1 MRSSP
6 VLATLLASTLA
17 LFLTAAVPAVA
28 QTLPPDVV
36 QLANGGMLRG
46 TIVENLPGD
55 HVTIQ
60 LTTGEIRTFPS
71 AQVQF
76 AGPAASAP
84 SAAPQEVV
92 PPAPSAALATPLTRP
107 IIAQPGPI
115 PSYGAV
121 AQPFPT
127 VRLHVEA
134 TSPDLTLQQ
143 VTGTGT
149 AIVSTGRSFSTIMVD
164 SFAPL
169 CTAPCDIDLPV
180 RAYVL
185 GVSQG
190 QGAARRGD
198 HNLFT
203 LDHDM
208 SLQLEYESRE
218 AARIVGWLTFI
229 AGAIAGAGI
238 MLGGIL
244 GNTSD
249 FVTWLIAGSVVL
261 VVSEIVGLALAFL
274 NDHADI
280 RQIDGTVRF

>member
-1 MRSSP
+1 
-6 VLATLLASTLA
+6 
-17 LFLTAAVPAVA
+17 
-28 QTLPPDVV
+28 
-36 QLANGGMLRG
+36 
-46 TIVENLPGD
+46 
-55 HVTIQ
+55 
-60 LTTGEIRTFPS
+60 
-71 AQVQF
+71 
-76 AGPAASAP
+76 
-84 SAAPQEVV
+84 
-92 PPAPSAALATPLTRP
+92 
-107 IIAQPGPI
+107 
-115 PSYGAV
+115 
-121 AQPFPT
+121 
-127 VRLHVEA
+127 
-134 TSPDLTLQQ
+134 
-143 VTGTGT
+143 TGTGT
-149 AIVSTGRSFSTIMVD
+149 AIVSTGRSFSTILVD

-203 LDHDM
+203 IDHDM
-208 SLQLEYESRE
+208 SLELEYESRE
-218 AARIVGWLTFI
+218 AARIVGWLVFI
-229 AGAIAGAGI
+229 GGAIAGAGV

>member
-1 MRSSP
+1 MRSLP
-6 VLATLLASTLA
+6 LLALTLA
-17 LFLTAAVPAVA
+17 LLLATAFPASA
-28 QTLPPDVV
+28 QPSLPPDVV

-60 LTTGEIRTFPS
+60 LATGDVRTFPS
-71 AQVQF
+71 AEVQF

-84 SAAPQEVV
+84 GAAQELV
-92 PPAPSAALATPLTRP
+92 PPAPSGALTVPSRGP
-107 IIAQPGPI
+107 ILAQPGPI
-115 PSYGAV
+115 PPYGMAPMPSV
-121 AQPFPT
+121 PS
-127 VRLHVEA
+127 VRIHVDA

-149 AIVSTGRSFSTIMVD
+149 AIVSTGRSFSTVMVD

-169 CTAPCDIDLPV
+169 CTAPCDILLP
-180 RAYVL
+180 AHTYVL

-203 LDHDM
+203 LDHDL
-208 SLQLEYESRE
+208 SLEIEYESRE
-218 AARIVGWLTFI
+218 GARIAGWITFI
-229 AGAIAGAGI
+229 VGALAGAGI
-238 MLGGIL
+238 MLGGIVSS
-244 GNTSD
+244 SD
-249 FVTWLIAGSVVL
+249 FVTYLVAGSVVL
-261 VVSEIVGLALAFL
+261 GVAEIIGLSLAFL

-280 RQIDGTVRF
+280 QQIDGTVRF